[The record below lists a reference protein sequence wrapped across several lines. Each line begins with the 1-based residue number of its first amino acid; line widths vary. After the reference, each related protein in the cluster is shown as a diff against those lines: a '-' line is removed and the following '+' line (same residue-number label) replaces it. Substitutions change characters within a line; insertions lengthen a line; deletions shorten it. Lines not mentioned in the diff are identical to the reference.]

1 MASERPAGNKA
12 GKLWIIIGVFIVVFG
27 IGMTVMTNTINDKKI
42 DAMTQQCEDDGGQA
56 IVSKEKTFY
65 PLVIPLSV
73 NNNIAAEL

>member
-42 DAMTQQCEDDGGQA
+42 DDMTQQCEDDGGQA
-56 IVSKEKTFY
+56 IVSKEKNF
-65 PLVIPLSV
+65 LSTSYSF
-73 NNNIAAEL
+73 ECQ